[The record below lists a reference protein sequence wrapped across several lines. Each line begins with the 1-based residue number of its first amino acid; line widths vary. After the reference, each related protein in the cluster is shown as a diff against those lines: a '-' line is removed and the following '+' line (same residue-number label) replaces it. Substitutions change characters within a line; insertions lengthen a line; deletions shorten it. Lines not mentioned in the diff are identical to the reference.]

1 MESRWSSRCRFEARR
16 TRTMRATSKRS
27 GPKWGTRFKMPKLAP
42 PRPRSSGRKQ
52 HFAIVASLFNRV
64 YVQGLVD
71 HAVAELRALSPAADI
86 FIHQVP
92 GAFEIP
98 VVVREIALRKKAN
111 AILALG
117 VILQGKTSHAQNL
130 ARSVTDALQK
140 IAIDYGVPVIN
151 AVLSLENEPQA
162 RERCLGSKIN
172 RGKEAARAAVQIAEV
187 MRGLRRK

>member
-1 MESRWSSRCRFEARR
+1 
-16 TRTMRATSKRS
+16 
-27 GPKWGTRFKMPKLAP
+27 MPKLAP
-42 PRPRSSGRKQ
+42 PRPRSSKRRQ
-52 HFAIVASLFNRV
+52 HFEIVASLFNRP

-71 HAVAELRALSPAADI
+71 HAVAELRALSPTADI
-86 FIHQVP
+86 SIHQVP

-98 VVVREIALRKKAN
+98 VVVREIAIKRKTQ

-140 IAIDYGVPVIN
+140 IAVDHGVPVIN
-151 AVLSLENEPQA
+151 AVLSLETEEQA

-172 RGKEAARAAVQIAEV
+172 RGTEAARAAVTVGEV
-187 MRGLRRK
+187 LDDLRGK

>member
-1 MESRWSSRCRFEARR
+1 
-16 TRTMRATSKRS
+16 
-27 GPKWGTRFKMPKLAP
+27 MPKLAP
-42 PRPRSSGRKQ
+42 PRPRNSGRKQ

-71 HAVAELRALSPAADI
+71 NAVAELRALSPAADI

-130 ARSVTDALQK
+130 AHSVTDALQK

-151 AVLSLENEPQA
+151 AVLSLETEAQA

-172 RGKEAARAAVQIAEV
+172 RGKEAARAAVTVGEV
-187 MRGLRRK
+187 LEDLRAK

>member
-1 MESRWSSRCRFEARR
+1 
-16 TRTMRATSKRS
+16 
-27 GPKWGTRFKMPKLAP
+27 MPKQAP
-42 PRPRSSGRKQ
+42 PRPRVSGRKQ
-52 HFAIVASLFNRV
+52 HFAIVASLFNRP

-71 HAVAELRALSPAADI
+71 HAVAELRVLSPEADI

-130 ARSVTDALQK
+130 ARSVTDALQQ
-140 IAIDYGVPVIN
+140 IAIDYGIPIIN
-151 AVLSLENEPQA
+151 AVLSLETEAQA

-172 RGKEAARAAVQIAEV
+172 RGIEAARAAVTVGEV
-187 MRGLRRK
+187 LDDLRAK